1 MRITK
6 SKGLT
11 RTEQLLS
18 ELCDNTFLK
27 LWSYPNPYK
36 ADSKELCDLLA
47 VFENHVFL
55 FFDRE
60 SRKFDK
66 SSDDTLLTWERWER
80 EAVQRQIATARK
92 AEKYVSQHP
101 DRIYLDPRQI
111 RPLPIKL
118 PLKGYQIHKII
129 VAHGAKEACEQ
140 FSEQNVSG
148 SLAIAYGKVGD
159 SFRFPF
165 MVSLDKDNP
174 VHLFDSHNL
183 RIIFSELDTFYD
195 FVSYLKAKEQAI
207 RQFDCLF
214 YCGEEDLLAHY
225 FLNFDGQAHF
235 IGTKDKTINGVF
247 IGEGEWK
254 DFIKSGPYQR
264 RKQANEVSYLWDEL
278 IQRTCQNALD
288 ERLLGNVNPFDAR
301 NAIYEMTKEPRFSR
315 RALSDAM
322 TNSIEGFP
330 YDRPGIVRNVSL
342 MPSFYPRKAYVFLQ
356 IRHPNIV
363 DYENEY
369 RPVRSKMLQIAC
381 GAAKNKFPDLNKIIG
396 IAIDAPKFAKR
407 NSEDFVLLNCETWP
421 PGDAAFYEEANTAL
435 RFFSTDSMRVENKTV
450 SNFPPAASIAA
461 AG

>member
-11 RTEQLLS
+11 RTERLLS

-60 SRKFDK
+60 SRKFNK
-66 SSDDTLLTWERWER
+66 PAGDTLLTWERWER
-80 EAVQRQIATARK
+80 EAVQRQIVTARK
-92 AEKYVSQHP
+92 AEKYVSRHP
-101 DRIYLDPRQI
+101 DRIYLDPKQT

-118 PLKGYQIHKII
+118 PLNGYRIHKII

-148 SLAIAYGKVGD
+148 SLAIAYGSLGD
-159 SFRFPF
+159 NFPFPF
-165 MVSLDKDNP
+165 MVSLDKNDP
-174 VHLFDSHNL
+174 VHVFDSHNL

-195 FVSYLKAKEQAI
+195 FVSYLTAKEQAI
-207 RQFDCLF
+207 QQFDCLC

-235 IGTKDKTINGVF
+235 IGTKDKTINDVF

-254 DFIKSGPYQR
+254 DFIKTGPYQR
-264 RKQANEVSYLWDEL
+264 RNQANDVSYLWDEL

-288 ERLLGNVNPFDAR
+288 EKLLGNANLFDAR
-301 NAIYEMTKEPRFSR
+301 NAIYEMAKEPRFSR
-315 RALSDAM
+315 RALSDGMIQSMAR
-322 TNSIEGFP
+322 FP

-342 MPSFYPRKAYVFLQ
+342 MPSFYQGKAYVFLQ
-356 IRHPNIV
+356 IRHPNIA
-363 DYENEY
+363 DYENKY
-369 RPVRSKMLQIAC
+369 RPVRARMLQIAC
-381 GAAKNKFPDLNKIIG
+381 GAAKNTFPDLNKIIG
-396 IAIDAPKFAKR
+396 IAIDAPKLAKK
-407 NSEDFVLLNCETWP
+407 NSEDFVLLDCESWSAEQAT
-421 PGDAAFYEEANTAL
+421 FYEEENKAL
-435 RFFSTDSMRVENKTV
+435 RFFATDSMRVEKKTV
-450 SNFPPAASIAA
+450 SNFPPAASTAA